1 MALLEELSSTH
12 VGCHIDDVCLNN
24 ISYADDMVLL
34 SASVCGLYKLL
45 SICERYALI
54 HGLLYNSKKS
64 ECMVFQA
71 GGGRLDYVPAIKL
84 NGLPLQ
90 VVDRFK
96 YLGHWVTADLKDDTD
111 IERERRALSVRANMI
126 AHRFARCSGD
136 VKITLFRAFC
146 TSFYTCSLWTNYTK
160 KQYSALRVQYN
171 NALRV
176 FASAM
181 FAQYRV
187 DWFYTIMRKR
197 CTSLTNNKTDSS
209 IGEYG
214 LVGSPLEVNISVTAI
229 AFAPVE
235 SESKIIAI
243 GFETGKI
250 RIYGFSETWSLL
262 REMDNS
268 AAHHLTVSRL
278 AFRPRRLEATRLEL
292 ASCGADY
299 FLRIHAITVTR

>member
-1 MALLEELSSTH
+1 M
-12 VGCHIDDVCLNN
+12 VCLW
-24 ISYADDMVLL
+24 
-34 SASVCGLYKLL
+34 
-45 SICERYALI
+45 
-54 HGLLYNSKKS
+54 SK
-64 ECMVFQA
+64 
-71 GGGRLDYVPAIKL
+71 
-84 NGLPLQ
+84 
-90 VVDRFK
+90 
-96 YLGHWVTADLKDDTD
+96 
-111 IERERRALSVRANMI
+111 
-126 AHRFARCSGD
+126 
-136 VKITLFRAFC
+136 
-146 TSFYTCSLWTNYTK
+146 
-160 KQYSALRVQYN
+160 
-171 NALRV
+171 
-176 FASAM
+176 
-181 FAQYRV
+181 
-187 DWFYTIMRKR
+187 
-197 CTSLTNNKTDSS
+197 TNNKTDSS